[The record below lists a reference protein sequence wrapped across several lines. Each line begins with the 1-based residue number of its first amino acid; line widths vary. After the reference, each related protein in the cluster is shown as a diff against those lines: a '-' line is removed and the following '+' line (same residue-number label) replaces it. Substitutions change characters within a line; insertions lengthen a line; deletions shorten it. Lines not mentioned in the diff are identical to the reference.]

1 MSCKFYITPTLLNSW
16 SYCIKNGTL
25 EDFIKVLNKEEFEP
39 SESIIKG
46 YEFEAYMQENYEE
59 TKNGAYQVV
68 IQKEHGD
75 YLLYGKV
82 DCLKGGIIYDYKY
95 TKNYDVG
102 KFFNN
107 HQTLMYLEMV
117 PEAIKMV
124 YLITNKFE
132 KQNISSELLQA
143 LSDTDNKHNDMCE
156 ENDLI
161 IPKNSIIIGDIFR
174 EEYTKE
180 MFPETTDSVLHKFE
194 TWLKQYNLFELYAE
208 KWKCKY

>member
-1 MSCKFYITPTLLNSW
+1 MVKTYITPTLLNSW

-39 SESIIKG
+39 SKSIIKG

-59 TKNGAYQVV
+59 TKNGAYQVKV
-68 IQKEHGD
+68 SKEYGD
-75 YLLYGKV
+75 YLLYGII

-107 HQTLMYLEMV
+107 HQTLMYLEMI
-117 PEAIKMV
+117 PEASKMV
-124 YLITNKFE
+124 YLITNKCDKIE
-132 KQNISSELLQA
+132 YA
-143 LSDTDNKHNDMCE
+143 
-156 ENDLI
+156 ENNFQDV
-161 IPKNSIIIGDIFR
+161 KSIEYEVGDIFR
-174 EEYTKE
+174 EEYTKD
-180 MFPETTDSVLHKFE
+180 MFPETIDSVLHKFE
-194 TWLKQYNLFELYAE
+194 QWLKAYNLFDLYTE

>member
-1 MSCKFYITPTLLNSW
+1 MSKYYITPTLLNSW
-16 SYCIKNGTL
+16 QYNIKNGTL

-39 SESIIKG
+39 SESILKG
-46 YEFEAYMQENYEE
+46 FEFEKYMQENYKE
-59 TKNGAYQVV
+59 TLNGSYQVKV
-68 IQKEHGD
+68 SKEYGD
-75 YLLYGKV
+75 YLLYGII

-117 PEAIKMV
+117 PEAKKMV

-132 KQNISSELLQA
+132 VEDYADIDYMNTAKIEY
-143 LSDTDNKHNDMCE
+143 TVG
-156 ENDLI
+156 DL
-161 IPKNSIIIGDIFR
+161 FR
-174 EEYTKE
+174 EEYTKD
-180 MFPETTDSVLHKFE
+180 MFPETIDSILHKFE
-194 TWLKQYNLFELYAE
+194 NWLKQYNLFDIYAE